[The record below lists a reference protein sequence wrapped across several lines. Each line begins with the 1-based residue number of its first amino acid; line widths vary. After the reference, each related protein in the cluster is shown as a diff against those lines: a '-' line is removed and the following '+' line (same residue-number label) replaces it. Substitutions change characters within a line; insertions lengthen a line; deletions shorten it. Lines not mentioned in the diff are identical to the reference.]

1 MSQIKQGVSLY
12 SYQDEFYR
20 GKMNVEDCF
29 KAVSE
34 AGATGIEFLPEQMLR
49 DFPNISDE
57 FVDQWF
63 SWMDKYHVEPV
74 AYDAFLEL
82 KLFNNR
88 ILTHSEQVAA
98 LKQDLKLANRLG
110 CTVLRT
116 LVSTPLDTVVD
127 CLGYAEEMNVKIALE
142 VHSPFTFGT
151 PWFEERMDYIVKS
164 DAKWFGIMPDCG
176 IFVKRLPIV
185 QRDHYLRLGAHKRLT
200 DLVDARYEAAEDP
213 EETIAIVKADPE
225 ANEHDNQY
233 AVTASHFIYTDPKI
247 LADYI
252 PYIMHVHGKCYDV
265 TEELQE
271 PSIPY
276 LDIVNVLKENGYD
289 GYIDCEYEGNRHI
302 QDYMEVDSVGVVNRF
317 TKMVKSIIEA

>member
-20 GKMNVEDCF
+20 GKMDVEACI
-29 KAVSE
+29 KAVAD

-49 DFPNISDE
+49 DFPNITDE

-63 SWMDKYHVEPV
+63 GWMDEYGTTPV

-82 KLFNNR
+82 KLFGNR
-88 ILTHSEQVAA
+88 ILTHSEQVAE
-98 LKQDLKLANRLG
+98 LKRDLRLANRLG

-116 LVSTPLDTVVD
+116 LVATPLETIVD

-164 DAKWFGIMPDCG
+164 GTKWFGIMPDCG
-176 IFVKRLPIV
+176 IFVKRLPKV
-185 QRDHYLRLGAHKRLT
+185 QRDHFLRLGAHERLV
-200 DLVDARYEAAEDP
+200 DLVDERYEAGEDKQ
-213 EETIAIVKADPE
+213 ETIAIVEADPE
-225 ANEHDNQY
+225 ANERDKKY
-233 AVTASHFIYTDPKI
+233 AYEASHYVFTDPNI
-247 LADYI
+247 LKDYI
-252 PYIMHVHGKCYDV
+252 PYIMHVHGKCYDI
-265 TEELQE
+265 TEDGQE

-276 LDIVNVLKENGYD
+276 LDIIKVLKDNGYD

-302 QDYMEVDSVGVVNRF
+302 QDFMEVDSVGVVDRF
-317 TKMVKSIIEA
+317 TKMVKSIVEA